1 VAAMTTFQSL
11 SNPAAL
17 LLASRLCWRGQ
28 REDNSRMRN
37 EYSMTQP
44 VVEKQALLESM
55 DNDADFLKEI
65 IGIFLADSPKML
77 AEIRSGVAAKDPVKV
92 MRASHTLKGCVS
104 CFAAKSAV
112 EAASII
118 ESMGRQEK
126 LEGVKEALCI
136 LERELALVSLALEEI
151 AKGDDRPL

>member
-1 VAAMTTFQSL
+1 MTTL
-11 SNPAAL
+11 PIEPAAL
-17 LLASRLCWRGQ
+17 LPASRLCWRGQ

-55 DNDADFLKEI
+55 DNDAGFLKEI

-77 AEIRSGVAAKDPVKV
+77 AEIRSGVAASDPVKV
-92 MRASHTLKGCVS
+92 MSASHTLKGCVS
-104 CFAAKSAV
+104 CFAAKGAV
-112 EAASII
+112 EAASIL

-126 LEGVKEALCI
+126 LEGAKEALCV